1 MVKITVGLLVATAI
15 CAKLVKVIENENNCH
30 VLCDFVL
37 FVQSKKGERHPWRS
51 GTFSKVEK

>member
-1 MVKITVGLLVATAI
+1 MATAI

-30 VLCDFVL
+30 VLRDFVP

-51 GTFSKVEK
+51 ATFSKVEK